1 MLPSE
6 RQGDILKRIN
16 GAGYAKATDLQ
27 EIFGVS
33 HMTIQRD
40 LRDLEH
46 RGLIKRVRGG
56 AASLDTRD
64 LGYGLHERINRLEK
78 EAIGLAAAALVQ
90 NGQSVFIDAGTTALE
105 VARHLVKRSLGK
117 LNLVT
122 SSVKVSAEVAGLPRL
137 NVRQLGGDIYAQS
150 FGVIG
155 SEVVGALEHLNL
167 DWAFLSTAGVDA
179 KSGLTN
185 NNHLEVAVKQAA
197 IQSSRRVVFLADSSK
212 LGLTKLVQ
220 ITSLDTPHTLV
231 TTQQLPSR
239 ERKTFK
245 KLGWEVIIAN

>member
-6 RQGDILKRIN
+6 RQGDILERIN

-64 LGYGLHERINRLEK
+64 LGYGLRERINRLEK
-78 EAIGLAAAALVQ
+78 EAIGRAAAALVQ
-90 NGQSVFIDAGTTALE
+90 NGQSVFVDAGTTALE
-105 VARHLVKRSLGK
+105 VARHLVKRSIK

-122 SSVKVSAEVAGLPRL
+122 SSVKVSAEISGQPMLQ
-137 NVRQLGGDIYAQS
+137 VRQLGGDIYAQS

-155 SEVVGALEHLNL
+155 PEVVKALGHLNL

-179 KSGLTN
+179 KTGLTN

-197 IQSSRRVVFLADSSK
+197 MLSSRRVVFLADSSK
-212 LGLTKLVQ
+212 LSLTKLVQ
-220 ITSLDTPHTLV
+220 ITPLNTPHTLV
-231 TTQQLPSR
+231 TTKQLPSG
-239 ERKTFK
+239 EQKKFE